1 MAKSKLEI
9 NKKRL
14 AYVNEQFGNKTRGL
28 HINNSKKSKFLK
40 KLWREAKRTIK

>member
-1 MAKSKLEI
+1 MVKSKLEI

-14 AYVNEQFGNKTRGL
+14 AWVNEQFGDKTRGL
-28 HINNSKKSKFLK
+28 KITNARKSKLLK